1 MDFLYICIR
10 VRYLQRDQTLGFS
23 VHQGTLLTE
32 GSDFRIFCTSGILTE
47 GSDLWIFCTSGYV
60 TYKGIRL

>member
-1 MDFLYICIR
+1 MDFLYIR

-23 VHQGTLLTE
+23 VHQGTLLTK
-32 GSDFRIFCTSGILTE
+32 GSDFR
-47 GSDLWIFCTSGYV
+47 IFCTSGYV